1 MNPSD
6 IQGVAGSQ
14 EPATPLIQVIDVSK
28 RYGSVQALSNVRL
41 DLRAGEL
48 HALVGANGAGKSTL
62 VRILAGVE
70 RPDTGQIYCE
80 GVPVSLGHP
89 TDAGRL
95 GMSFIH
101 QELNL
106 VPGFTVLQNVA
117 MGLDIPMGLMKWR
130 EVRARALEVLE
141 DLGADL
147 PLNVSV
153 DELSVSDRWTVSL
166 VRGLMRPMR
175 MIAMDEPTASF
186 TEQEADRLFAL
197 IDRLKQRG
205 IAILYI
211 SHRLEEV
218 LDLSDRITVFAD
230 GKKVTEHLRG
240 DLDVKGL
247 AKAIAGMDVD
257 GPRKSTI
264 HKEVGPVIFQA
275 HDIMSAPRVRGV
287 SLEVHSGEI
296 LGVAGLVGSGRTEF
310 VRIVAG
316 ADRATAGT
324 MTLGSMPY
332 APKSPARAIARGVGL
347 VPEERRSEALVLDQS
362 VEFNINLSTPDQAHI
377 HPMLPLVSPR
387 NMNSFARQMVD
398 RFRIKTGTVKQSVR
412 ELSGGNQQKVVIS
425 RVVATDPKL
434 FILDEPTVG
443 VDVGAR
449 QEIYSIIAEIAA
461 SGAGVIVVSS
471 DFDELQ
477 ICDRVVVFREGRV
490 VANVSGSEASKSAL
504 THLCFDDSDTTASH
518 ELNSFERNA

>member
-1 MNPSD
+1 MSSTLSY
-6 IQGVAGSQ
+6 GVADPQGS
-14 EPATPLIQVIDVSK
+14 ATPLIQVRGVSK
-28 RYGSVQALSNVRL
+28 RYGAVQALNQVNF
-41 DLRAGEL
+41 DLRAGEV

-70 RPDTGQIYCE
+70 RPDQGELLIDGTAVQ
-80 GVPVSLGHP
+80 LNHA
-89 TDAGRL
+89 TDAGQF

-117 MGLDIPMGLMKWR
+117 MGLPIPFTFINWR
-130 EVRARALEVLE
+130 EVRTRAEVVLDE
-141 DLGADL
+141 LGAQL
-147 PLNVSV
+147 PLGALV
-153 DELSVSDRWTVSL
+153 DDLSVSDRWTVSL

-197 IDRLKQRG
+197 IDTLKARG
-205 IAILYI
+205 TAILYI

-230 GKKVTEHLRG
+230 GQNVAEHARG
-240 DLDVKGL
+240 DLDVRGL
-247 AKAIAGMDVD
+247 ARAIAGMDVD
-257 GPRKSTI
+257 GPSRSTETI
-264 HKEVGPVIFQA
+264 EVGPVIFNA
-275 HDIMSAPRVRGV
+275 ENVRREPRVKDV
-287 SLEVHSGEI
+287 SLQVHSGEV

-316 ADRATAGT
+316 ADRADSGT
-324 MTLGSMPY
+324 MTLGTMPF
-332 APKSPARAIARGVGL
+332 APKSPGRAIARGVGF
-347 VPEERRSEALVLDQS
+347 VPEERRSEALILDQS
-362 VEFNINLSTPDQAHI
+362 VEFNINLSAPDQAHV
-377 HPMLPLVSPR
+377 HPMLPLLSPR
-387 NMNSFARQMVD
+387 AATRFAQSMVQ
-398 RFRIKTGTVKQSVR
+398 RFRIKTGSVKQSVR

-449 QEIYSIIAEIAA
+449 QEIYGIIRDLANA
-461 SGAGVIVVSS
+461 GAGVIVVSS

-477 ICDRVVVFREGRV
+477 ICDRVVVFRDGRS
-490 VANVSGSEASKSAL
+490 VASVSGAEASKAAL
-504 THLCFDDSDTTASH
+504 THLCFEDAPVGDI
-518 ELNSFERNA
+518 NAVSEKKG